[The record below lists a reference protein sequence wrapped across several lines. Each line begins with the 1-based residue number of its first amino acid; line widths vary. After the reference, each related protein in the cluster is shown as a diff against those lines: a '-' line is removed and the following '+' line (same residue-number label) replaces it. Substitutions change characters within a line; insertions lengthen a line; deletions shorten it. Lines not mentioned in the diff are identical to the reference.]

1 MSNYDYGYFG
11 GSAGTPVPADYS
23 KKGQVYLA
31 THDDAGNKLNK
42 TLRAHISFSW
52 GGRDIEDFNLLVVS
66 DGDSYERSMYAPF
79 EDLTTQYDLLDG
91 QYYWRTHLSPYEL
104 TLNLATDGVTEKMLQ
119 DFRNWFRPGV
129 ERELI
134 LSEFPYRAIQAR
146 IAETPT
152 YSFLPFRDVITK
164 TIGGETYTTSST
176 LWKGSVVLQFIMDEP
191 IWYSLASVFQGT
203 LDSDKLKAMV
213 DDGIP
218 HSSMF
223 KVSCFLPNNYI
234 AEYSSADGEHTVA
247 ISNEINIP
255 KEIQAST
262 NANIH
267 PLYLYYCGTA
277 AEKPIISFSFNAN
290 QFNENGY
297 CTAIGNSYIATKE
310 DEKYSILKI
319 GENEFHFT
327 TPGLLSAYN
336 QAVSILRNDFKEG
349 ESILDLKK
357 AFRDTLSNFYVRMWC
372 TSICELSMSTYGV
385 GLGICDANSALTSN
399 FRDNFIA
406 CLKAMF
412 VQEQDNT
419 SEEQDNTPEEQ
430 QPVVFKCACT
440 FDSSTGQ
447 SIMAL
452 QIYTLDLTAEQNAFV
467 TNGVATLPLTSE
479 NGIPV
484 PVLIKENSGDMARSK
499 YLLLEG
505 RNLPNEEEQITEN
518 ECLQVTANCNLYDF
532 KINYKYRYL

>member
-1 MSNYDYGYFG
+1 MSNYDYGSIKG
-11 GSAGTPVPADYS
+11 TAGVESPTPADYS

-31 THDDAGNKLNK
+31 THDDAGNKLDK

-66 DGDSYERSMYAPF
+66 DGDSYERSVYASF
-79 EDLTTQYDLLDG
+79 EDLITQYDLLDG
-91 QYYWRTHLSPYEL
+91 QYYWGTHLSPNEL

-146 IAETPT
+146 IADTPT

-164 TIGGETYTTSST
+164 TFGGETYTTSST
-176 LWKGSVVLQFIMDEP
+176 LWKGSVVLHFIMDDP
-191 IWYSLASVFQGT
+191 VWYSLASVFQGT
-203 LDSDKLKAMV
+203 LDSDKLKAII

-218 HSSMF
+218 YSGMF
-223 KVSCFLPNNYI
+223 KTSCFLPDNYI
-234 AEYSSADGEHTVA
+234 AEYDFNSGEPTVA

-262 NANIH
+262 SEEAH

-290 QFNENGY
+290 QFDENGY
-297 CTAIGNSYIATKE
+297 CTAVGNSYTATNE
-310 DEKYSILKI
+310 NEKYSVLKI
-319 GENEFHFT
+319 GENEFYFT
-327 TPGLLSAYN
+327 TPGLLSSYN

-349 ESILDLKK
+349 ESALDLKK

-372 TSICELSMSTYGV
+372 TSICELSMSAYGV
-385 GLGICDANSALTSN
+385 DLDICDANSALTSN
-399 FRDNFIA
+399 FRENFIA

-412 VQEQDNT
+412 VQEQQNVSG
-419 SEEQDNTPEEQ
+419 SEEAEQ
-430 QPVVFKCACT
+430 SPAIFKCACT
-440 FDSSTGQ
+440 FDSSTGE

-452 QIYTLDLTAEQNAFV
+452 QIYTLDLTAEQNASV
-467 TNGVATLPLTSE
+467 INGVVTLPLTSE
-479 NGIPV
+479 NGVPV
-484 PVLIKENSGDMARSK
+484 PILIKENSGDMVRSR

-518 ECLQVTANCNLYDF
+518 ECLQITANCDLYDF